1 MHVPLV
7 EMTQA
12 DAASH
17 ATNVFLEVRAFFS
30 IDMYSS
36 RTYVF
41 PLKDR
46 FASAVQEMQVIR
58 P

>member
-17 ATNVFLEVRAFFS
+17 ATSIFLEVRTLFS
-30 IDMYSS
+30 TDMCSS

-41 PLKDR
+41 PLKDC
-46 FASAVQEMQVIR
+46 FASSVQEMQVTR